1 MSWASKSERGGDGL
15 AENREA
21 VLSLGSNQGDRLAWL
36 KRAGLELLALPETHC
51 VAFSPVYESTPV
63 SVPEDY
69 RHLCFLNC
77 VVIVET
83 RLSPDAFSD
92 AIHAIEDRF
101 GRARAETAGLPR
113 VIDIDILT
121 FGDIQANASH
131 LTLPHP
137 RARQRRF
144 VLQPLADL
152 RPDFVFPGDTQTVT
166 DLLRALPPEPRVWR
180 YE

>member
-1 MSWASKSERGGDGL
+1 M
-15 AENREA
+15 
-21 VLSLGSNQGDRLAWL
+21 
-36 KRAGLELLALPETHC
+36 
-51 VAFSPVYESTPV
+51 AFSPVYETDPV
-63 SVPEDY
+63 GVPEEFSRLRY
-69 RHLCFLNC
+69 LNC

-83 RLSPDAFSD
+83 RLTPDAFSD

-101 GRARAETAGLPR
+101 GRTRNCEAAGLPR

-121 FGDIQANASH
+121 FGDIRSEAPH

-137 RARQRRF
+137 RACERRF

-152 RPDFVFPGDTQTVT
+152 RPDFVFPGGALSVA
-166 DLLRALPPEPRVWR
+166 DLLRALPPEPRAWR